1 MYSKESLSQI
11 RQSDLSNMK
20 ECLVTETN
28 VNSEYFFIC
37 LYRYR
42 SQSYEELESFCSNLD
57 LDLFLSNINDQHY
70 NAKCSK
76 WWTTDKNDIKAL
88 N

>member
-37 LYRYR
+37 LYRYP
-42 SQSYEELESFCSNLD
+42 SQSYEELESFCSSLD